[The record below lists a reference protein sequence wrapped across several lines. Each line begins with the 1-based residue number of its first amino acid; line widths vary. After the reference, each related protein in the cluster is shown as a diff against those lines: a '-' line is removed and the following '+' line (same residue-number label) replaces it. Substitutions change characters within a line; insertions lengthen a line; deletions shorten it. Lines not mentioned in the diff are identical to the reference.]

1 MILGA
6 KVLEMLLNL
15 PGIMKQ
21 SMKDQTCRNGKA
33 YKVQQPQLHR
43 PALTFKVTKSYF

>member
-15 PGIMKQ
+15 PGIMKMQ
-21 SMKDQTCRNGKA
+21 KLKLVEMSKH
-33 YKVQQPQLHR
+33 KVQQPQLQ
-43 PALTFKVTKSYF
+43 